1 MRNLHCGWNIHIG
14 PMIYTFEILEHKM
27 MESEETTCQID
38 TQKWEKKRSYMFII
52 FCLHNM
58 VFGMVTIVKNATSW
72 IYTTTLV
79 NTNHPYSVYGFI
91 NACNFVVAIACTP
104 IIGRLVDKYQRPKLV
119 LIVVNYSVIAGN
131 ILYSMY
137 ISPYF
142 PIAGSCFMGLQR
154 ALIAMMA
161 AEIVKLY
168 PADQH
173 TKKLSI
179 FSNAQRIGAVPM
191 SIVLSFLV
199 DINFSIGWVKIT
211 YGNFLVVQDI
221 VMFSLL
227 QIVNIFFMHDLFR
240 TGQRTSNS
248 TCSEKESEESNQSEN
263 QEEMKPSACIVLL
276 TPDII
281 FIISLQALIGHLQ
294 IANVRYL
301 PVLVITKLHYSP
313 LVLNISMFVLMFVT
327 FLGTLVTICM
337 KITSKCSYYICLIS
351 LAAFPVTGVCNF
363 LLSPNNNQVLNYFLL
378 LVYFTLIAFLDIAD
392 SIFIIGIT
400 AKLVIHDY
408 KGFAEGL
415 GLGAKYIGNISGTLV
430 TGIMVLFFKEY
441 FICICIVIVM
451 HVSTLFLKRN
461 SYKNPTPV
469 KVTVK

>member
-1 MRNLHCGWNIHIG
+1 
-14 PMIYTFEILEHKM
+14 MIYTFEFLEQKL
-27 MESEETTCQID
+27 MESEETMGHID
-38 TQKWEKKRSYMFII
+38 TQKWEKKRANVFII

-58 VFGMVTIVKNATSW
+58 VFGMVTIVKNGTSW

-79 NTNHPYSVYGFI
+79 NTDHPYLVYGLI

-119 LIVVNYSVIAGN
+119 LIAINFSVIAGN

-191 SIVLSFLV
+191 SIILSFLV

-211 YGNFLVVQDI
+211 YGNYLVVQDI

-227 QIVNIFFMHDLFR
+227 QIVNIFFMCDLFR
-240 TGQRTSNS
+240 TGQKTSNS
-248 TCSEKESEESNQSEN
+248 TCAEKKGEESNQSVN
-263 QEEMKPSACIVLL
+263 QEEVKPSACRMLL

-281 FIISLQALIGHLQ
+281 FIISLQTLIGHLQ

-301 PVLVITKLHYSP
+301 PVLVISKLHYSP
-313 LVLNISMFVLMFVT
+313 QVLNMSMFVLQSVT

-337 KITSKCSYYICLIS
+337 KITSKYAYYICLIS

-363 LLSPNNNQVLNYFLL
+363 LLYPNNNQVLNYFLL
-378 LVYFTLIAFLDIAD
+378 IAYFSSIAFLDIAD
-392 SIFIIGIT
+392 SIFIIGIA
-400 AKLVIHDY
+400 AKLVTHNY

-441 FICICIVIVM
+441 FICICIVTVIY
-451 HVSTLFLKRN
+451 VSILFLKRS
-461 SYKNPTPV
+461 SYQNPTPV
-469 KVTVK
+469 KVNMK

>member
-1 MRNLHCGWNIHIG
+1 
-14 PMIYTFEILEHKM
+14 M
-27 MESEETTCQID
+27 MESEETTCDID
-38 TQKWEKKRSYMFII
+38 TQKREKKRTVFII

-72 IYTTTLV
+72 IYATTLV
-79 NTNHPYSVYGFI
+79 NTNHPYAVYGFI

-104 IIGRLVDKYQRPKLV
+104 IIGKLVDKYQRPKLV
-119 LIVVNYSVIAGN
+119 LIVVNFSVIAGN

-137 ISPYF
+137 ISFYF

-161 AEIVKLY
+161 AEIVKIY
-168 PADQH
+168 PVDQH

-191 SIVLSFLV
+191 SIILSFLV
-199 DINFSIGWVKIT
+199 DVNFRIGWIKIK
-211 YGNFLVVQDI
+211 YGNYLVVQDI

-240 TGQRTSNS
+240 AGPKTSDS
-248 TCSEKESEESNQSEN
+248 TCFEKKGEESNQPVK
-263 QEEMKPSACIVLL
+263 QEEMKPSACSMLL

-301 PVLVITKLHYSP
+301 PVLVISKLHYSP
-313 LVLNISMFVLMFVT
+313 QVLNISMFVLLFVT

-337 KITSKCSYYICLIS
+337 KITSKYAYYICLIS
-351 LAAFPVTGVCNF
+351 LAAFPITGVCNF
-363 LLSPNNNQVLNYFLL
+363 LLNPNNKQIFNYFLL
-378 LVYFTLIAFLDIAD
+378 IVYFALIAFLDIAD
-392 SIFIIGIT
+392 SIFIIGIA
-400 AKLVIHDY
+400 AKLVPHYY

-441 FICICIVIVM
+441 FICICIVTVIN
-451 HVSTLFLKRN
+451 VSILFLKRN
-461 SYKNPTPV
+461 SYQNPSPM

>member
-1 MRNLHCGWNIHIG
+1 
-14 PMIYTFEILEHKM
+14 M
-27 MESEETTCQID
+27 MKSEETTCHID
-38 TQKWEKKRSYMFII
+38 TQKREKKRTVFII

-79 NTNHPYSVYGFI
+79 NTNHPYAVYGFI

-104 IIGRLVDKYQRPKLV
+104 IIGKLVDKYQRPKLV
-119 LIVVNYSVIAGN
+119 LITVNFSVIAGN

-137 ISPYF
+137 ISSYF

-161 AEIVKLY
+161 AEIVKMY
-168 PADQH
+168 PVDQH

-191 SIVLSFLV
+191 SIILSFLV
-199 DINFSIGWVKIT
+199 DINFLIGWIKIK
-211 YGNFLVVQDI
+211 YGNYLVVQDI

-240 TGQRTSNS
+240 AGPKTSDS
-248 TCSEKESEESNQSEN
+248 TCSEKKGEESNQPVK
-263 QEEMKPSACIVLL
+263 QEEMKPSACSMLL

-301 PVLVITKLHYSP
+301 PVLVISKLHYSP
-313 LVLNISMFVLMFVT
+313 QVLNISMFVLLFVT

-337 KITSKCSYYICLIS
+337 KIASKYAYYICLIS
-351 LAAFPVTGVCNF
+351 LAAFPITGVCNF
-363 LLSPNNNQVLNYFLL
+363 LLNPNNNQILNYFLL
-378 LVYFTLIAFLDIAD
+378 IVYFALIAFLDIAD
-392 SIFIIGIT
+392 SIFIIGIA
-400 AKLVIHDY
+400 AKLVPHDY

-441 FICICIVIVM
+441 FICICIVTVIN
-451 HVSTLFLKRN
+451 VSILFLKRN
-461 SYKNPTPV
+461 SYQNPSPMN
-469 KVTVK
+469 VTVK